1 MRLRTVM
8 MYMVI
13 YDAMTDFGFL
23 YKKVQEFAS
32 LEEAKAFASEKKKE
46 GAQNIKIAQE
56 VMSL

>member
-1 MRLRTVM
+1 

-23 YKKVQEFAS
+23 YRKVESFDT
-32 LEEAKAFASEKKKE
+32 LDEAKVCAAEKKKE

>member
-1 MRLRTVM
+1 MVM

-23 YKKVQEFAS
+23 YKKVEEFAS

-56 VMSL
+56 VESL

>member
-1 MRLRTVM
+1 LPRCA

-23 YKKVQEFAS
+23 YKKVQSFAT
-32 LEEAKAFASEKKKE
+32 LDEAKSFASEMKKD

-56 VMSL
+56 VITL